1 MEFVLVSKGLA
12 AKTREVS
19 AEDMKN
25 FKALTVGRCG
35 GALCVN
41 SYLQVSF
48 YQGKAHRGESGAD
61 FLGRYGLNMAG
72 LCLNTSIILCE

>member
-1 MEFVLVSKGLA
+1 MGSTWLGFVYIPQQ
-12 AKTREVS
+12 
-19 AEDMKN
+19 
-25 FKALTVGRCG
+25 C
-35 GALCVN
+35 CVN